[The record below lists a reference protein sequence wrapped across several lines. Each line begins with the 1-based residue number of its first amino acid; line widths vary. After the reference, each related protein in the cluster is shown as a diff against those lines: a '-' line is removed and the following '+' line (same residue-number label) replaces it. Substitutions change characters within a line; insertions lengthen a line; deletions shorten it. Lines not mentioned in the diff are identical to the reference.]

1 MSDVAN
7 RTSPTAYE
15 AITYEVPAP
24 GVARIMLDRP
34 EVANAQNKQMLYELN
49 DAFDVAVADDEVK
62 VIILGANGKHFSSGH
77 DLRDGA
83 DFADFDTVM
92 PVGGFTQPGA
102 HGMMAREEEVY
113 LGFCQRWRVVP
124 KPTIAQVQGKVIAGG
139 LMLVWPCDLVVASDD
154 ASFSDPV
161 VAFGVNGVEYFAHA
175 FELGPRRAKELLFTG
190 EAMGAEEAKAI
201 GMVNRV
207 VPETSWRPRRCPWP
221 SGSPPGR
228 PWAQAGQD
236 VGQPVGRC
244 HGLPRRPAVGLRA
257 PTRRPRPQPV
267 VHGWW
272 STRVGPRP
280 SATTPEPTAERG
292 ARDRARRPRGLPVGR
307 RPRSVEPVLR

>member
-7 RTSPTAYE
+7 RTSPAAYE

-207 VPETSWRPRRCPWP
+207 VPRDQLEAETLSLAERIA
-221 SGSPPGR
+221 S
-228 PWAQAGQD
+228 
-236 VGQPVGRC
+236 
-244 HGLPRRPAVGLRA
+244 RPAMGLKLAKMSVNQSVDAMGFPVALQSAFGLQHVGHA
-257 PTRRPRPQPV
+257 HNQW
-267 VHGWW
+267 VHGM
-272 STRVGPRP
+272 VVDPGG
-280 SATTPEPTAERG
+280 AETIRND
-292 ARDRARRPRGLPVGR
+292 ARADR
-307 RPRSVEPVLR
+307 

>member
-1 MSDVAN
+1 MTNAD
-7 RTSPTAYE
+7 PTAGPGDGKGTYQ

-49 DAFDVAVADDEVK
+49 DAFDVAVADDGVK

-77 DLRDGA
+77 DLRDGSGF
-83 DFADFDTVM
+83 DDFDTVG

-102 HGMMAREEEVY
+102 HGMMAREEEIY
-113 LGFCQRWRVVP
+113 LGFCQRWRVLP

-154 ASFSDPV
+154 ATFSDPV

-190 EAMGAEEAKAI
+190 EAMGADEARDI

-207 VPETSWRPRRCPWP
+207 VPRDRLEVETLELASRIASRPAMGLKLAKMSVNSSVDAMGFPVALQSAFGLQHVGHAHNQWVHGMVVDP
-221 SGSPPGR
+221 SG
-228 PWAQAGQD
+228 
-236 VGQPVGRC
+236 
-244 HGLPRRPAVGLRA
+244 
-257 PTRRPRPQPV
+257 
-267 VHGWW
+267 
-272 STRVGPRP
+272 
-280 SATTPEPTAERG
+280 AETIRN
-292 ARDRARRPRGLPVGR
+292 DARR
-307 RPRSVEPVLR
+307 S

>member
-1 MSDVAN
+1 MSDVADP
-7 RTSPTAYE
+7 PTPSDYQ
-15 AITYEVPAP
+15 AITYELPAP

-34 EVANAQNKQMLYELN
+34 DVANAQNKQMLYELN

-62 VIILGANGKHFSSGH
+62 VIVLGANGKHFSSGH
-77 DLRDGA
+77 DLRDGT
-83 DFADFDTVM
+83 DFAQFDPVM

-102 HGMMAREEEVY
+102 HGMMAREEEIY
-113 LGFCQRWRVVP
+113 LGFCQRWRAVP

-207 VPETSWRPRRCPWP
+207 VPRDQLEAETLALAERIAS
-221 SGSPPGR
+221 
-228 PWAQAGQD
+228 
-236 VGQPVGRC
+236 
-244 HGLPRRPAVGLRA
+244 RPAMGLKLAKMSVNQSVDAMGFPVALQSAFGLQHVGHA
-257 PTRRPRPQPV
+257 HNQW
-267 VHGWW
+267 VHGM
-272 STRVGPRP
+272 VVDPGG
-280 SATTPEPTAERG
+280 AETIRND
-292 ARDRARRPRGLPVGR
+292 ARADR
-307 RPRSVEPVLR
+307 